1 MLIVLLFPF
10 LPFLHY
16 IIGVVLNCTFVCSD
30 DPWFRGP
37 WFVRPEEV
45 SHLPTRMFLH
55 KELFMSNIQDT
66 NPMRSI
72 IGKCAVLF
80 VNDYCKCKERFL
92 WWTLLTGSHPCAF
105 CRNFSFSIY
114 CFYAQLHPLLNIL
127 VHRH

>member
-1 MLIVLLFPF
+1 MLCCIILCLTF
-10 LPFLHY
+10 L
-16 IIGVVLNCTFVCSD
+16 CSD

-80 VNDYCKCKERFL
+80 VNDYSKCKEL
-92 WWTLLTGSHPCAF
+92 LTLLHAI
-105 CRNFSFSIY
+105 CRHSRFI
-114 CFYAQLHPLLNIL
+114 I
-127 VHRH
+127 